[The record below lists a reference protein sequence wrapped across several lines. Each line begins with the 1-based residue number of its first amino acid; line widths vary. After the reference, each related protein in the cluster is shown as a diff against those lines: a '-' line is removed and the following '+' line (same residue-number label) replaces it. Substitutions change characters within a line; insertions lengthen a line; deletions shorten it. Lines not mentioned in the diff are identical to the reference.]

1 MVCVRLGT
9 VSISDHGRIDGRA
22 PEVVQCLHGRKA
34 SLKSQHPWC
43 APCFVVLHSS
53 GESRK
58 RSAGIAVVDYHLE
71 PLFSLGLYQHAAQHG
86 AGAAGVRTV
95 VTLPAS
101 PELAP
106 LDHFL
111 S

>member
-9 VSISDHGRIDGRA
+9 VSISDNGRIDVCA

-34 SLKSQHPWC
+34 SLKSQRPWC
-43 APCFVVLHSS
+43 SPRFVVLHSS

-58 RSAGIAVVDYHLE
+58 CSARIAVVDYHLE

-86 AGAAGVRTV
+86 TGAAGRGTV

-101 PELAP
+101 PELAA
-106 LDHFL
+106 L
-111 S
+111 